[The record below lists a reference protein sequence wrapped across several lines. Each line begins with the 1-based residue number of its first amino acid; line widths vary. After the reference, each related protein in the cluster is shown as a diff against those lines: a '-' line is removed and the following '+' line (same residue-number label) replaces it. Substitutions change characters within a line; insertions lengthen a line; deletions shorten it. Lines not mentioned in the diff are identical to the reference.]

1 MKELYKIFKYKDF
14 KNYFV
19 AFSIWHLASWVS
31 ITIIP
36 IYATQVYGLGNQV
49 AAIIGLRWL
58 PNIFLGPFIGTF
70 IKNIGPKK
78 ATILSMLSYGVA
90 LIILVNITNLYL
102 ILILVLL
109 MGVNDAIGGP
119 ASLTLRTQAFPKDL
133 VLLGNSL
140 IQGVNRLSKV
150 IGPLIS
156 ALLLKFI
163 GLKEEVY
170 IIFVFI
176 LIAVLLLKGF
186 EDQSD
191 MRTLSNHKTIKI
203 KEYLKSVNNS
213 LINFF
218 VFMKTQKLIMGLTIT
233 GLGYMITFGGLKI
246 YLLWLADELGDR
258 ENLWLLFLS
267 AQGLGALIGASL
279 SVSLSNKIKDSQ
291 LKLIYISASVL
302 EALLLGLLIFSE
314 NMNTSNGV
322 IFIFIVLIIAGI
334 PETICFIAYYTL
346 LHKRLTESQLADYH
360 SVTLPIYDAVLFIGI
375 SLAGVLLNFVS
386 IKIVLLICVSFTI
399 LPFIPYLKLF
409 LKKEESRKE

>member
-36 IYATQVYGLGNQV
+36 IYATHVYGLGNQV

-78 ATILSMLSYGVA
+78 ATILSMLSYGIA
-90 LIILVNITNLYL
+90 LIILVNTTNLYL

-109 MGVNDAIGGP
+109 MGINDAIGGP
-119 ASLTLRTQAFPKDL
+119 ASLTLRTQAFPEDL
-133 VLLGNSL
+133 AMLGNSL

-150 IGPLIS
+150 IGPLLS
-156 ALLLKFI
+156 ALLLKII
-163 GLKEEVY
+163 GLKAEVY
-170 IIFVFI
+170 FIFAFI
-176 LIAVLLLKGF
+176 LIAVFLLKGF
-186 EDQSD
+186 KDQSD
-191 MRTLSNHKTIKI
+191 KKTVSNYKNIKI
-203 KEYLKSVNNS
+203 KEYIKSVYKT
-213 LINFF
+213 LIDFLM
-218 VFMKTQKLIMGLTIT
+218 FMKNNKLIMGLTDT

-246 YLLWLADELGDR
+246 YLLWLADSLGDR

-267 AQGLGALIGASL
+267 AQGFGALIGASL

-291 LKLIYISASVL
+291 LKLIYILTSVL
-302 EALLLGLLIFSE
+302 EALLLSLLIFSE
-314 NMNTSNGV
+314 NMNTSSGV
-322 IFIFIVLIIAGI
+322 ILSFIVLIIAGI

-346 LHKRLTESQLADYH
+346 LHKKLTESQLADYH
-360 SVTLPIYDAVLFIGI
+360 SITLPIYDAVLFVGI

-386 IKIVLLICVSFTI
+386 IKLVLLICVSFTI
-399 LPFIPYLKLF
+399 LPFIPYLKIF
-409 LKKEESRKE
+409 LKKEENSKQ